1 MTFRFT
7 ESRES
12 RKTSANPIS
21 QTLVFTAAGSSDEA
35 YVLAYATA
43 ATASVLSTVYGT
55 LYRQDIQV
63 DPLGFQIWKVT
74 VPYATAKREVGS
86 YRLSFDTTGGTV
98 HVTASKDTLGKYA
111 KTGVTAPPYNHL
123 IGVNGEDVAGA
134 DIVIPALKLTCHYK
148 HPAAVISIA
157 KIKYLSNITGTIN
170 STTFLTFAPGEVL
183 FLGCSG
189 CEGTDA
195 ETEVQYQF
203 ACSANND
210 DLTIGEIASIVK
222 RGHDLAWIK
231 YEDKTET
238 AGGITYP
245 VKAPQFVYVERMY
258 EEIDLALALG
268 IS

>member
-7 ESRES
+7 ESRDS

-21 QTLVFTAAGSSDEA
+21 QTLVFTAAGSNDAA

-43 ATASVLSTVYGT
+43 ATSSVASTVYGT

-63 DPLGFQIWKVT
+63 DPLGFEVWKVT
-74 VPYATAKREVGS
+74 VPYATAKRETGS

-98 HVTASKDTLGKYA
+98 HVTASKETLGKYA
-111 KTGVTAPPYNHL
+111 KTGETAPDYKQL
-123 IGVNGEDVAGA
+123 IGVNGEDVGGA

-148 HPAAVISIA
+148 HPAAVISLSR
-157 KIKYLSNITGTIN
+157 IKYLANITGTVN
-170 STTFLTFAPGEVL
+170 SSTFLTFAAGEVL

-189 CEGTDA
+189 AEGTDA
-195 ETEVQYQF
+195 ETEIQYQF
-203 ACSANND
+203 ACSANAAS
-210 DLTIGEIASIVK
+210 LTIGEIADVVK

-231 YEDKTET
+231 YQDATDT
-238 AGGITYP
+238 AGGTTYP
-245 VKAPQFVYVERMY
+245 VKKPQFAYVERMY